1 MEHDITSRRLSGAM
15 MTRRQK
21 NKRSMVTA
29 NFDINFVRTVE
40 ELDDGTIR
48 GLGKPLGGGINPP
61 AYTQLPRAP
70 QTGNHQYQLPIV
82 QWN

>member
-1 MEHDITSRRLSGAM
+1 M
-15 MTRRQK
+15 

-29 NFDINFVRTVE
+29 NSDIHSVRTVE

-61 AYTQLPRAP
+61 ARTQFPEVP
-70 QTGNHQYQLPIV
+70 QPGNHQYLLHIA
-82 QWN
+82 

>member
-1 MEHDITSRRLSGAM
+1 MEQDITSRRLSGAM
-15 MTRRQK
+15 MTKRQM

-29 NFDINFVRTVE
+29 NFDIHFVRTVE

-61 AYTQLPRAP
+61 AYRQLPRAP